1 MKDVVLSDG
10 SKLPLE
16 LHKVKIVQKLNLPS
30 AEDRKK
36 NMEEEMDKNLAGRIE
51 QEFFEKE
58 SLFVLT
64 VFESGQ

>member
-10 SKLPLE
+10 RKLPLE

-36 NMEEEMDKNLAGRIE
+36 NMRSRSEERRVG
-51 QEFFEKE
+51 KE
-58 SLFVLT
+58 CRSRW
-64 VFESGQ
+64 SPDH